1 MKLVKGQREKLR
13 DSERKKLKLTR
24 RLIYSESKKVKTRNS
39 KMMLPRR
46 RLRNRGLGKRKRK
59 KREFLMNKMI

>member
-1 MKLVKGQREKLR
+1 LRHEKGPREKLR
-13 DSERKKLKLTR
+13 DLERKKLSLTR

-39 KMMLPRR
+39 KMMPIRR
-46 RLRNRGLGKRKRK
+46 RLRIRDLKKRKLR